1 MRTISRW
8 RRGNI
13 PKWGGILVTIDE
25 KRLAEAPAKAA
36 QSQSSPRPEEMARET
51 SQFIATWPPS
61 TEELHEIERD
71 LKGGTPTK
79 QAGKIPVAVQEWPDW
94 LQKQWIASQ
103 RRRAWQ
109 IEHPPTIG
117 RRVFSPGGI
126 LVISI
131 ILLFALLS
139 FGLGAA
145 LNNRTSASGSTS
157 SSTSSSSGNTSSG
170 MSGMS
175 SQQNTANVPDA
186 TQQYGNQPA
195 KFTIDKDGAKHFTM
209 TAEQVMWQPVK
220 GHKVLAWTLDGTVP
234 GPMIQATAGEHV
246 RITIV
251 NHLPEPTAIHWH
263 GLEVATQDDGVPPL
277 GMKPIEP
284 GQSYTYD
291 YTIRDQDAGTHWYH
305 SHYDDLKQVG
315 GGMYGAFIIA
325 PRPGSPQYQPMMQ
338 AERADVDQTMFI
350 GMLGG
355 YYVING
361 KSFPDTQPLTVEHGQ
376 TVHLRMI
383 GADTSMIHPMHL
395 HGHSFQVVAT
405 DGHLLSAPYTK
416 DTLSVAPGETYD
428 VTFYAW
434 AAPGSIY
441 PLHCHI
447 LSHLMNPGQTGS
459 EMGGLIEL
467 LEYQK

>member
-1 MRTISRW
+1 M
-8 RRGNI
+8 
-13 PKWGGILVTIDE
+13 TIDQ
-25 KRLAEAPAKAA
+25 KSLAEDAVDAEKA
-36 QSQSSPRPEEMARET
+36 QEMSPET
-51 SQFIATWPPS
+51 SQFIQTWLPS
-61 TEELHEIERD
+61 EEELDQLESD
-71 LKGGTPTK
+71 LKV
-79 QAGKIPVAVQEWPDW
+79 GKHVAPIGHTSSHVEEWPDW

-109 IEHPPTIG
+109 IEHPSTARSRLFSPSGVLMIAVVAVMILVTIG
-117 RRVFSPGGI
+117 VGT
-126 LVISI
+126 
-131 ILLFALLS
+131 
-139 FGLGAA
+139 A
-145 LNNRTSASGSTS
+145 LNNRGASANSSPGAS
-157 SSTSSSSGNTSSG
+157 SSATGDTNDG
-170 MSGMS
+170 MSGMG
-175 SQQNTANVPDA
+175 SQQTTTAANVPDA

-195 KFTIDKDGAKHFTM
+195 KYVMDKDGAKHFTL
-209 TAEQVMWQPVK
+209 TAQQVMWQPVK

-234 GPMIQATAGEHV
+234 GPMLRATAGDHIRV
-246 RITIV
+246 TIV
-251 NHLPEPTAIHWH
+251 NHLPEATTIHWH
-263 GLEVATQDDGVPPL
+263 GLEVPTDNDGVPPV
-277 GMKPIEP
+277 GMKPIQP

-291 YTIRDQDAGTHWYH
+291 FTLQDQDAGTHWYH

-361 KSFPDTQPLTVEHGQ
+361 KSFPDTPPLVVKHGQ
-376 TVHLRMI
+376 TAHLRMI

-395 HGHSFQVVAT
+395 HGHSFQVVAS
-405 DGHLLSAPYTK
+405 DGHLLPAPYTK

-447 LSHLMNPGQTGS
+447 LSHLMNPGQSGS
-459 EMGGLIEL
+459 EMGGLVEL